1 MKDLISIIVP
11 AYNIENELAAC
22 LDSILAQTHREIE
35 IVVVN
40 DGSSDKTGEIA
51 DMYAKKDSR
60 VKAIHKENG
69 GVTSARLRGVA
80 EASGDWIGFVDGDD
94 MIDPDMYDRLL
105 ENAKKY
111 DADISHCG
119 YRMCFPNGRADYYY
133 NTGCLEKQNRTAALR
148 ELISGVRIEPGLV
161 NKLFHKS
168 LLDHLLRDAIMPT
181 DIKINEDLLMNY
193 YLFKSAQA
201 TVYEDFC
208 PYQYILRKGS
218 AATASVNPHKLG
230 DPIKVMR
237 IILADV
243 DKAVYP
249 TALSRYLRAQISL
262 ATMSLSPYK
271 NDKLKKEMVRP
282 YRKEA
287 RRELRRHM
295 GKALS
300 VPIGAKMKIITLW
313 CALLPSMYAL
323 VHNTYSKIVGND
335 KKYDF

>member
-22 LDSILAQTHREIE
+22 LDSILAQSHREIE

-60 VKAIHKENG
+60 VKVIHKENG
-69 GVTSARLRGVA
+69 GVTSARLCGIANAVG
-80 EASGDWIGFVDGDD
+80 EWIGFVDGDD

-119 YRMCFPNGRADYYY
+119 YRMCFPGGRADYYY
-133 NTGCLEKQNRTAALR
+133 NTGCLEKQDRDAALR
-148 ELISGVRIEPGLV
+148 ELISGRRIEPGLW

-168 LLDHLLRDAIMPT
+168 LFDHLLNDDIMPT

-193 YLFKSAQA
+193 YLFKSARE

-218 AATASVNPHKLG
+218 ASTASVNPHKLG

-243 DKAVYP
+243 DRSVYP

-262 ATMSLSPYK
+262 ATMPLSACK
-271 NDKLKKEMVRP
+271 NDKAKKEMVRSH
-282 YRKEA
+282 RKEA
-287 RRELRRHM
+287 RRELRRRM
-295 GKALS
+295 GETLS
-300 VPIGAKMKIITLW
+300 VPIGAKMKIIALW
-313 CALLPSMYAL
+313 CALLPSTYAF